1 MATLI
6 GKVTQVIGE
15 VFAVATDGSR
25 RPLGVGDQVF
35 AGEQLVTGASGAVAV
50 AMTDGQQL
58 TMGRESQ
65 LSLNAQM
72 LGQGGDSQPPQD
84 APVTAPS
91 ADDLTDVE
99 QLLAA
104 IEAGADPTQEAEATA
119 AGPGG
124 AGSGG
129 AGGVGG
135 GHSFVLLDTVGGAV
149 EPVLGF
155 DTSNFSTGP
164 EFPNPEPIVIPV
176 PPLVQ
181 EAPTPPAPPAEPE
194 VVDFQ
199 PVVSVVYQDAVGSI
213 STSPAVV
220 EERALAGGSN
230 PQSNAEQASGRFQVV
245 SPDGVSALEVQDANG
260 NWVNVTAGNS
270 VQGQYGTLQVDA
282 QGNWTYTLTA
292 GVQHGTPGATGAD
305 DQIGESFNV
314 RVTDNDGDVSPVAV
328 LDVSIY
334 DDGPQAIN
342 DVNSVAEDSVA
353 PVVGNVLSNDQVGAD
368 SPASFVAWQ
377 STAATF
383 GTFTPTANG
392 GYSYLL
398 NSDNPL
404 IQALDTGET
413 LTETFSYTMQD
424 ADGDTSTA
432 MLTITITGTNDIPVV
447 SLPPLGEGTNAQV
460 FESGLVNGSDAAA
473 NSEFTTGTFTLSDVD
488 GLDDLQSVTIN
499 GDTVAIGSLN
509 SGLNVF
515 VGEFGTLTI
524 TGYDAATGQGTYQ
537 YQLTAPTIDGAG
549 IETDT
554 FVISV
559 FDGTSSSA
567 PANIVIEII
576 DDVPTANAD
585 TGSVK
590 EGATLTVNVANGVL
604 ANDVAGADGFGSSS
618 VVGVRAGSDTATD
631 ASGNVGSSITGAY
644 GTLTLA
650 ADGSYTYHSTA
661 NSLDANAQDHFVYT
675 VVDGDGDLSTTTL
688 TIDVCNFT
696 VVGGVGGEADTSVR
710 EAALDLIG
718 STPASNDE
726 VASGQLTGSGGAGGY
741 QFSIA
746 DGVGQYGTLSVNA
759 NGQYTY
765 TLTSPVDTPAG
776 DNGNNIQAQETFT
789 FTVTDANGNTG
800 TGTLLI
806 DIVDDIPKAYADMGS
821 VQEGATLTVNAA
833 NGVLANDVAGADG
846 FGSSSVVGVRAGSDT
861 ATDASGNV
869 ATSITGAYG
878 TLTLAADGS
887 YTYHSTA
894 NGVGAN
900 ALGANAQDHFVYTV
914 VDGDGDLS
922 TTTLTI
928 DVCNFTVVGGVGGE
942 ADTSV
947 REAALDLIGSNP
959 ASNDEVASG
968 QLTGSG
974 GAGGYQFS
982 IADGVGQ
989 YGTLSVNANGQYT
1002 YTLTS
1007 PVDTPAGDNGNNIQ
1021 AQETFTFTVTDANGN
1036 TGTGTLLIDIVDD
1049 IPKAYADTGSVQEGA
1064 TLTVNAAN
1072 GVLHNDVAGADG
1084 FGSSSV
1090 VGVRAG
1096 SDTATDASGNVATSI
1111 TGAYG
1116 TLTLAADGSYTYH
1129 STANALD
1136 ASAQDHFVYT
1146 VVDGDGDL
1154 STTTLTID
1162 VCNFTVVGGV
1172 GGEADTSV
1180 REAALD
1186 LIGSNPTSNDE
1197 VASGQLTGSGGA
1209 GGYQFSIADG
1219 VGQYGTLSV
1228 NANGQYTYTLTSPVD
1243 TPAGDNGNNIQAQE
1257 TFTFTVTD
1265 ANGNTGTG
1273 TLLID
1278 IVDDIPKAYAD
1289 TGSVQEGATLTVNAA
1304 NGVLHNDVAGA
1315 DGFGSSSVVG
1325 VRAGSD
1331 TTTDASGNVA
1341 TSITGAYGTLTLAAD
1356 GSYTYHSTAN
1366 SLGANAQDHFVY
1378 TVVDGDGDL
1387 STTTLT
1393 IDVCNFTVVGEVAS
1407 GSDTSVREAAL
1418 DLIGSDPTS
1427 NDEVASG
1434 QLTGSG
1440 GAGGYQ
1446 FSIANGNGNFGTLTV
1461 DASGNYTYTLTSAPK
1476 LPAGNNG
1483 NNIQTQET
1491 FSYTVTDANGN
1502 TGTGTLVI
1510 DIVDDV
1516 PTAHDDTACVGTER
1530 GLDYNAVFVLD
1541 FSGSISNS
1549 ELNVMMQAVRAAG
1562 QKLFDGT
1569 NGDVSIQLVAFS
1581 GTAKSYAAV
1590 SNFADLSHLID
1601 TLNPADG
1608 GTRPYSG
1615 NTDFTAAI
1623 KETMAVFEPVVG
1635 ASNQVFFISD
1645 GNPNEQTGN
1654 NSSLTNATAA
1664 QWSNFVNGNNIN
1676 VTAVGVGGGIDNARL
1691 QDIDVDGQG
1700 APIQV
1705 ANFEDLI
1712 ESLLQVV
1719 TGGSVQG
1726 NVLKGDDNAV
1736 GGGDDDVFGADGGR
1750 ILSISADGQTYTLN
1764 GTTIQ
1769 TAASAS
1775 QYSWDASTKLLTLN
1789 TDTGVLKFYMAD
1801 SSGHAAGD
1809 YQFQAHSGLDF
1820 GASGQLNEV
1829 FTYTLIDND
1838 GDTDSANLTIC
1849 IDGPE
1854 ISALVVGSNA
1864 SDQGYSAVEHTVPN
1878 PQDADRAGEIMGT
1891 YGKDVLLGDVGGVN
1905 SNFTPGKNYNIA
1917 LILDRSGSM
1926 ADASGTPGLS
1936 RLALAKDAL
1945 TSLANQLAGHSGV
1958 VNVRLIP
1965 FGETAS
1971 NGYTI
1976 NGLNSTNVVTLI
1988 AAINGLTASGGTNYE
2003 SAFKATVNWFN
2014 DQVNGGKDAVHGF
2027 EQLTFFLTD
2036 GNPTLYLNGSGN
2048 TAGSGSNT
2056 GYNELSQSV
2065 DAVQALV
2072 AGTGSDAVQMHAIG
2086 IGDGV
2091 SADFLKFFD
2100 NTPLTG
2106 NTLGQGAY
2114 DFPNDNKPPVTGQT
2128 GDPTIVNTA
2137 DELHA
2142 ALVEG
2147 STTTTLAA
2155 VGADHLNGGQGDD
2168 IIFGDV
2174 INTDSLAWAGNAA
2187 GTHDGAGYQGLLDYL
2202 TATTGTATL
2211 DQVKAYIEANATS
2224 LNVAGDT
2231 RGAGDLLDGGAGNDW
2246 LFGQGGDDVLI
2257 GGIGNDHLYGG
2268 TGADT
2273 FVWNAADRGGNY
2285 HDVVHDFS
2293 AADGD
2298 KLNLSAL
2305 LDGVDPNAGVDV
2317 LSQYLSV
2324 DTSNG
2329 VDTLVNVSSSGHV
2342 QDTAAVDQTITLANT
2357 VLSGGDSAS
2366 IIQGMLD
2373 NNTLV
2378 S

>member
-58 TMGRESQ
+58 TLGRESQ
-65 LSLNAQM
+65 LSLNEQM
-72 LGQGGDSQPPQD
+72 LGQGGDSQAPQD

-155 DTSNFSTGP
+155 DTSNFNTGP

-181 EAPTPPAPPAEPE
+181 EVQTPPAPPAEPE

-260 NWVNVTAGNS
+260 NWINVTAGNQ

-447 SLPPLGEGTNAQV
+447 SVPPLGEGTNAQV
-460 FESGLVNGSDAAA
+460 YESGLANGSDAAA

-590 EGATLTVNVANGVL
+590 EGATLTVNAANGVL

-618 VVGVRAGSDTATD
+618 VVGVRAGSDTATE
-631 ASGNVGSSITGAY
+631 ALGNVATSITGAF

-661 NSLDANAQDHFVYT
+661 NALDASAQDHFVYT

-710 EAALDLIG
+710 EAALDMIG
-718 STPASNDE
+718 SNPTSNDE

-806 DIVDDIPKAYADMGS
+806 DIVDDIPKAYADTGS

-833 NGVLANDVAGADG
+833 NGVLHNDVAGADG

-861 ATDASGNV
+861 VTDASGNV
-869 ATSITGAYG
+869 GSSITGAYG

-894 NGVGAN
+894 NALDAN
-900 ALGANAQDHFVYTV
+900 SLGANAQDHFVYTV

-947 REAALDLIGSNP
+947 REAALDMIGSNP
-959 ASNDEVASG
+959 TSNDEVASG

-1096 SDTATDASGNVATSI
+1096 SDTATDASGNVGGSI

-1129 STANALD
+1129 STANGVGANALD
-1136 ASAQDHFVYT
+1136 
-1146 VVDGDGDL
+1146 
-1154 STTTLTID
+1154 
-1162 VCNFTVVGGV
+1162 
-1172 GGEADTSV
+1172 
-1180 REAALD
+1180 
-1186 LIGSNPTSNDE
+1186 
-1197 VASGQLTGSGGA
+1197 
-1209 GGYQFSIADG
+1209 
-1219 VGQYGTLSV
+1219 
-1228 NANGQYTYTLTSPVD
+1228 
-1243 TPAGDNGNNIQAQE
+1243 
-1257 TFTFTVTD
+1257 
-1265 ANGNTGTG
+1265 
-1273 TLLID
+1273 
-1278 IVDDIPKAYAD
+1278 
-1289 TGSVQEGATLTVNAA
+1289 
-1304 NGVLHNDVAGA
+1304 
-1315 DGFGSSSVVG
+1315 
-1325 VRAGSD
+1325 
-1331 TTTDASGNVA
+1331 
-1341 TSITGAYGTLTLAAD
+1341 
-1356 GSYTYHSTAN
+1356 
-1366 SLGANAQDHFVY
+1366 ANAQDHFVY

-1418 DLIGSDPTS
+1418 DVIGSDPTS
-1427 NDEVASG
+1427 SDEVASG

-1516 PTAHDDTACVGTER
+1516 PTAHDDTACVGAER

-1581 GTAKSYAAV
+1581 ATAKSYAAV

-1654 NSSLTNATAA
+1654 NSSLTNTTAA

-1705 ANFEDLI
+1705 GNFEDLV

-1801 SSGHAAGD
+1801 SGGHAAGD

-1849 IDGPE
+1849 IDGAE

-1864 SDQGYSAVEHTVPN
+1864 SDQGNSAVEHTVPN

-1971 NGYTI
+1971 NSYTI

-2014 DQVNGGKDAVHGF
+2014 DQVNGGKDAAHGF

-2086 IGDGV
+2086 IGNGV

-2155 VGADHLNGGQGDD
+2155 VGADHLIGGQGDD

-2257 GGIGNDHLYGG
+2257 GGVGNDHLYGG

-2285 HDVVHDFS
+2285 HDVVHDFNV
-2293 AADGD
+2293 ADGD

>member
-1 MATLI
+1 
-6 GKVTQVIGE
+6 
-15 VFAVATDGSR
+15 
-25 RPLGVGDQVF
+25 
-35 AGEQLVTGASGAVAV
+35 
-50 AMTDGQQL
+50 
-58 TMGRESQ
+58 
-65 LSLNAQM
+65 
-72 LGQGGDSQPPQD
+72 
-84 APVTAPS
+84 
-91 ADDLTDVE
+91 
-99 QLLAA
+99 
-104 IEAGADPTQEAEATA
+104 
-119 AGPGG
+119 
-124 AGSGG
+124 
-129 AGGVGG
+129 
-135 GHSFVLLDTVGGAV
+135 
-149 EPVLGF
+149 
-155 DTSNFSTGP
+155 
-164 EFPNPEPIVIPV
+164 
-176 PPLVQ
+176 
-181 EAPTPPAPPAEPE
+181 
-194 VVDFQ
+194 
-199 PVVSVVYQDAVGSI
+199 

-718 STPASNDE
+718 STPA
-726 VASGQLTGSGGAGGY
+726 
-741 QFSIA
+741 
-746 DGVGQYGTLSVNA
+746 
-759 NGQYTY
+759 
-765 TLTSPVDTPAG
+765 
-776 DNGNNIQAQETFT
+776 
-789 FTVTDANGNTG
+789 
-800 TGTLLI
+800 
-806 DIVDDIPKAYADMGS
+806 
-821 VQEGATLTVNAA
+821 
-833 NGVLANDVAGADG
+833 
-846 FGSSSVVGVRAGSDT
+846 
-861 ATDASGNV
+861 
-869 ATSITGAYG
+869 
-878 TLTLAADGS
+878 
-887 YTYHSTA
+887 
-894 NGVGAN
+894 
-900 ALGANAQDHFVYTV
+900 
-914 VDGDGDLS
+914 
-922 TTTLTI
+922 
-928 DVCNFTVVGGVGGE
+928 
-942 ADTSV
+942 
-947 REAALDLIGSNP
+947 
-959 ASNDEVASG
+959 
-968 QLTGSG
+968 
-974 GAGGYQFS
+974 
-982 IADGVGQ
+982 
-989 YGTLSVNANGQYT
+989 
-1002 YTLTS
+1002 
-1007 PVDTPAGDNGNNIQ
+1007 
-1021 AQETFTFTVTDANGN
+1021 
-1036 TGTGTLLIDIVDD
+1036 
-1049 IPKAYADTGSVQEGA
+1049 
-1064 TLTVNAAN
+1064 
-1072 GVLHNDVAGADG
+1072 
-1084 FGSSSV
+1084 
-1090 VGVRAG
+1090 
-1096 SDTATDASGNVATSI
+1096 
-1111 TGAYG
+1111 
-1116 TLTLAADGSYTYH
+1116 
-1129 STANALD
+1129 
-1136 ASAQDHFVYT
+1136 
-1146 VVDGDGDL
+1146 
-1154 STTTLTID
+1154 
-1162 VCNFTVVGGV
+1162 
-1172 GGEADTSV
+1172 
-1180 REAALD
+1180 
-1186 LIGSNPTSNDE
+1186 SNDE

>member
-72 LGQGGDSQPPQD
+72 LGQGGDSQAPQD

-260 NWVNVTAGNS
+260 NWVNVSAGNS

-377 STAATF
+377 STAASF

-447 SLPPLGEGTNAQV
+447 SVPPLGEGTNAQV
-460 FESGLVNGSDAAA
+460 YESGLANGSDAAA

-515 VGEFGTLTI
+515 VGAFGTLTI

-590 EGATLTVNVANGVL
+590 EGATLTVN
-604 ANDVAGADGFGSSS
+604 
-618 VVGVRAGSDTATD
+618 
-631 ASGNVGSSITGAY
+631 
-644 GTLTLA
+644 
-650 ADGSYTYHSTA
+650 
-661 NSLDANAQDHFVYT
+661 
-675 VVDGDGDLSTTTL
+675 
-688 TIDVCNFT
+688 
-696 VVGGVGGEADTSVR
+696 
-710 EAALDLIG
+710 
-718 STPASNDE
+718 
-726 VASGQLTGSGGAGGY
+726 
-741 QFSIA
+741 
-746 DGVGQYGTLSVNA
+746 
-759 NGQYTY
+759 
-765 TLTSPVDTPAG
+765 
-776 DNGNNIQAQETFT
+776 
-789 FTVTDANGNTG
+789 
-800 TGTLLI
+800 
-806 DIVDDIPKAYADMGS
+806 
-821 VQEGATLTVNAA
+821 AA

-894 NGVGAN
+894 NALDAN
-900 ALGANAQDHFVYTV
+900 SQDHFVYTV

-947 REAALDLIGSNP
+947 REAALDM
-959 ASNDEVASG
+959 
-968 QLTGSG
+968 
-974 GAGGYQFS
+974 
-982 IADGVGQ
+982 
-989 YGTLSVNANGQYT
+989 
-1002 YTLTS
+1002 
-1007 PVDTPAGDNGNNIQ
+1007 
-1021 AQETFTFTVTDANGN
+1021 
-1036 TGTGTLLIDIVDD
+1036 
-1049 IPKAYADTGSVQEGA
+1049 
-1064 TLTVNAAN
+1064 
-1072 GVLHNDVAGADG
+1072 
-1084 FGSSSV
+1084 
-1090 VGVRAG
+1090 
-1096 SDTATDASGNVATSI
+1096 
-1111 TGAYG
+1111 
-1116 TLTLAADGSYTYH
+1116 
-1129 STANALD
+1129 
-1136 ASAQDHFVYT
+1136 
-1146 VVDGDGDL
+1146 
-1154 STTTLTID
+1154 
-1162 VCNFTVVGGV
+1162 
-1172 GGEADTSV
+1172 
-1180 REAALD
+1180 
-1186 LIGSNPTSNDE
+1186 IGSNPTSNDE

-1304 NGVLHNDVAGA
+1304 NGVLANDVAGA

-1331 TTTDASGNVA
+1331 TATDASGNVATSITGAYGTLTLAADGSYTYHSTANALDANSQDHFVYTVVDGDGDLSTTTLTIDVCNFTVVGGVGGEADTSVREAALDMIGSNPTSNDEVASGQLTGSGGAGGYQFSIADGVGQYGTLSVNANGQYTYTLTSPVDTPAGDNGNNIQAQETFTFTVTDANGNTGTGTLLIDIVDDIPKAYADTGSVQEGATLTVNAANGVLANDVAGADGFGSSSVVGVRAGSDTATDASGNVA

-1366 SLGANAQDHFVY
+1366 SLGANALDASAQDHFVY

-1491 FSYTVTDANGN
+1491 FSYIVTDANGN

-1516 PTAHDDTACVGTER
+1516 PTAHDDTACVGAER

-1705 ANFEDLI
+1705 ANFEDLV

-1864 SDQGYSAVEHTVPN
+1864 SDQGNSAVEHTVPN

-1971 NGYTI
+1971 NSYTI

-2014 DQVNGGKDAVHGF
+2014 DQVNGGKDAAHGF

-2086 IGDGV
+2086 IGNGV

-2137 DELHA
+2137 EELHA

-2155 VGADHLNGGQGDD
+2155 VGADHLIGGQGDD

-2257 GGIGNDHLYGG
+2257 GGVGNDHLYGG

-2285 HDVVHDFS
+2285 HDVVHDFNV
-2293 AADGD
+2293 ADGD

-2317 LSQYLSV
+2317 LSQYLNV

-2329 VDTLVNVSSSGHV
+2329 VDTLVNVSSSGQV

>member
-1 MATLI
+1 
-6 GKVTQVIGE
+6 
-15 VFAVATDGSR
+15 
-25 RPLGVGDQVF
+25 
-35 AGEQLVTGASGAVAV
+35 
-50 AMTDGQQL
+50 
-58 TMGRESQ
+58 
-65 LSLNAQM
+65 
-72 LGQGGDSQPPQD
+72 
-84 APVTAPS
+84 
-91 ADDLTDVE
+91 
-99 QLLAA
+99 
-104 IEAGADPTQEAEATA
+104 
-119 AGPGG
+119 
-124 AGSGG
+124 
-129 AGGVGG
+129 
-135 GHSFVLLDTVGGAV
+135 
-149 EPVLGF
+149 
-155 DTSNFSTGP
+155 
-164 EFPNPEPIVIPV
+164 
-176 PPLVQ
+176 
-181 EAPTPPAPPAEPE
+181 
-194 VVDFQ
+194 
-199 PVVSVVYQDAVGSI
+199 
-213 STSPAVV
+213 
-220 EERALAGGSN
+220 
-230 PQSNAEQASGRFQVV
+230 
-245 SPDGVSALEVQDANG
+245 
-260 NWVNVTAGNS
+260 
-270 VQGQYGTLQVDA
+270 
-282 QGNWTYTLTA
+282 
-292 GVQHGTPGATGAD
+292 
-305 DQIGESFNV
+305 
-314 RVTDNDGDVSPVAV
+314 
-328 LDVSIY
+328 
-334 DDGPQAIN
+334 
-342 DVNSVAEDSVA
+342 
-353 PVVGNVLSNDQVGAD
+353 
-368 SPASFVAWQ
+368 
-377 STAATF
+377 
-383 GTFTPTANG
+383 
-392 GYSYLL
+392 
-398 NSDNPL
+398 
-404 IQALDTGET
+404 
-413 LTETFSYTMQD
+413 
-424 ADGDTSTA
+424 
-432 MLTITITGTNDIPVV
+432 
-447 SLPPLGEGTNAQV
+447 
-460 FESGLVNGSDAAA
+460 
-473 NSEFTTGTFTLSDVD
+473 
-488 GLDDLQSVTIN
+488 
-499 GDTVAIGSLN
+499 
-509 SGLNVF
+509 
-515 VGEFGTLTI
+515 
-524 TGYDAATGQGTYQ
+524 
-537 YQLTAPTIDGAG
+537 
-549 IETDT
+549 
-554 FVISV
+554 
-559 FDGTSSSA
+559 
-567 PANIVIEII
+567 
-576 DDVPTANAD
+576 
-585 TGSVK
+585 
-590 EGATLTVNVANGVL
+590 
-604 ANDVAGADGFGSSS
+604 
-618 VVGVRAGSDTATD
+618 
-631 ASGNVGSSITGAY
+631 
-644 GTLTLA
+644 
-650 ADGSYTYHSTA
+650 
-661 NSLDANAQDHFVYT
+661 
-675 VVDGDGDLSTTTL
+675 
-688 TIDVCNFT
+688 
-696 VVGGVGGEADTSVR
+696 
-710 EAALDLIG
+710 
-718 STPASNDE
+718 
-726 VASGQLTGSGGAGGY
+726 
-741 QFSIA
+741 
-746 DGVGQYGTLSVNA
+746 
-759 NGQYTY
+759 
-765 TLTSPVDTPAG
+765 
-776 DNGNNIQAQETFT
+776 
-789 FTVTDANGNTG
+789 
-800 TGTLLI
+800 
-806 DIVDDIPKAYADMGS
+806 
-821 VQEGATLTVNAA
+821 
-833 NGVLANDVAGADG
+833 
-846 FGSSSVVGVRAGSDT
+846 
-861 ATDASGNV
+861 
-869 ATSITGAYG
+869 
-878 TLTLAADGS
+878 
-887 YTYHSTA
+887 
-894 NGVGAN
+894 
-900 ALGANAQDHFVYTV
+900 
-914 VDGDGDLS
+914 
-922 TTTLTI
+922 LTI

-1084 FGSSSV
+1084 FGPSSV

-1136 ASAQDHFVYT
+1136 A
-1146 VVDGDGDL
+1146 
-1154 STTTLTID
+1154 
-1162 VCNFTVVGGV
+1162 
-1172 GGEADTSV
+1172 
-1180 REAALD
+1180 
-1186 LIGSNPTSNDE
+1186 
-1197 VASGQLTGSGGA
+1197 
-1209 GGYQFSIADG
+1209 
-1219 VGQYGTLSV
+1219 
-1228 NANGQYTYTLTSPVD
+1228 NA
-1243 TPAGDNGNNIQAQE
+1243 
-1257 TFTFTVTD
+1257 
-1265 ANGNTGTG
+1265 
-1273 TLLID
+1273 
-1278 IVDDIPKAYAD
+1278 
-1289 TGSVQEGATLTVNAA
+1289 
-1304 NGVLHNDVAGA
+1304 
-1315 DGFGSSSVVG
+1315 
-1325 VRAGSD
+1325 
-1331 TTTDASGNVA
+1331 
-1341 TSITGAYGTLTLAAD
+1341 
-1356 GSYTYHSTAN
+1356 
-1366 SLGANAQDHFVY
+1366 LGANAQDHFVY

-1446 FSIANGNGNFGTLTV
+1446 FSIADGNGNFGTLTV

-1516 PTAHDDTACVGTER
+1516 PTAHDDTACVGAER

-1705 ANFEDLI
+1705 ANFEDLV

-1864 SDQGYSAVEHTVPN
+1864 SDQGNSAVEHTVPN

-2014 DQVNGGKDAVHGF
+2014 DQVNGGKDAAHGF

-2086 IGDGV
+2086 IGNGV

-2137 DELHA
+2137 EELHA

-2155 VGADHLNGGQGDD
+2155 VGADHLIGGQGDD

-2257 GGIGNDHLYGG
+2257 GGVGNDHLYGG

-2285 HDVVHDFS
+2285 HDVVHDFNV
-2293 AADGD
+2293 ADGD

>member
-661 NSLDANAQDHFVYT
+661 NSLDANPQDHFVYT

-718 STPASNDE
+718 STPA
-726 VASGQLTGSGGAGGY
+726 
-741 QFSIA
+741 
-746 DGVGQYGTLSVNA
+746 
-759 NGQYTY
+759 
-765 TLTSPVDTPAG
+765 
-776 DNGNNIQAQETFT
+776 
-789 FTVTDANGNTG
+789 
-800 TGTLLI
+800 
-806 DIVDDIPKAYADMGS
+806 
-821 VQEGATLTVNAA
+821 
-833 NGVLANDVAGADG
+833 
-846 FGSSSVVGVRAGSDT
+846 
-861 ATDASGNV
+861 
-869 ATSITGAYG
+869 
-878 TLTLAADGS
+878 
-887 YTYHSTA
+887 
-894 NGVGAN
+894 
-900 ALGANAQDHFVYTV
+900 
-914 VDGDGDLS
+914 
-922 TTTLTI
+922 
-928 DVCNFTVVGGVGGE
+928 
-942 ADTSV
+942 
-947 REAALDLIGSNP
+947 
-959 ASNDEVASG
+959 
-968 QLTGSG
+968 
-974 GAGGYQFS
+974 
-982 IADGVGQ
+982 
-989 YGTLSVNANGQYT
+989 
-1002 YTLTS
+1002 
-1007 PVDTPAGDNGNNIQ
+1007 
-1021 AQETFTFTVTDANGN
+1021 
-1036 TGTGTLLIDIVDD
+1036 
-1049 IPKAYADTGSVQEGA
+1049 
-1064 TLTVNAAN
+1064 
-1072 GVLHNDVAGADG
+1072 
-1084 FGSSSV
+1084 
-1090 VGVRAG
+1090 
-1096 SDTATDASGNVATSI
+1096 
-1111 TGAYG
+1111 
-1116 TLTLAADGSYTYH
+1116 
-1129 STANALD
+1129 
-1136 ASAQDHFVYT
+1136 
-1146 VVDGDGDL
+1146 
-1154 STTTLTID
+1154 
-1162 VCNFTVVGGV
+1162 
-1172 GGEADTSV
+1172 
-1180 REAALD
+1180 
-1186 LIGSNPTSNDE
+1186 SNDE